1 MRPLPMLATAAAP
14 FDDADY
20 AFEIKWDGVR
30 CLAAVE
36 QTRWSL
42 WGRHGVDYTA
52 RYPELTVLR
61 HLPVGTV
68 VDGELV
74 VLHQGRADFP
84 ALLRRHQRRRPLPAG
99 YLGEPVRYVLFDL
112 LYARGQ
118 TLLRE
123 PLVRRRALL
132 RELLDKVREPLLAY
146 SEEVVGEGRA
156 FFAQVVAQGHEGVM
170 AKQMSSGYLPG
181 RRSSAWRKIK
191 PSQVIPCVIIG
202 YTADR
207 DGIERLLLAAV
218 RDGALCYVGHVTR
231 GLRASQAADLARR
244 LRRRAQPVVPCRHH
258 ACWVEPEVYCRVQCQ
273 GWTCHGH
280 LRHAV
285 FRGLLE
291 TPS

>member
-1 MRPLPMLATAAAP
+1 LPFIPHPLFVASSAELSNDDAAERRQGLLTLLVRQPTPKLLEHQRDRRARGGIMVIAAADMGLLLESRIGEFASTATTRVSRKGRLWALSP
-14 FDDADY
+14 HSVQA
-20 AFEIKWDGVR
+20 
-30 CLAAVE
+30 E
-36 QTRWSL
+36 Q
-42 WGRHGVDYTA
+42 WG
-52 RYPELTVLR
+52 L
-61 HLPVGTV
+61 
-68 VDGELV
+68 
-74 VLHQGRADFP
+74 
-84 ALLRRHQRRRPLPAG
+84 
-99 YLGEPVRYVLFDL
+99 
-112 LYARGQ
+112 
-118 TLLRE
+118 
-123 PLVRRRALL
+123 
-132 RELLDKVREPLLAY
+132 
-146 SEEVVGEGRA
+146 
-156 FFAQVVAQGHEGVM
+156 
-170 AKQMSSGYLPG
+170 SSPCFYLPG

-218 RDGALCYVGHVTR
+218 RDGALRYVGHVTR